1 MIDKDYLT
9 NQIRAGLE
17 DVYET
22 GIPLDVF
29 PDAIQ
34 KIVYELVTYEN
45 FNLEYTVS
53 IVLSVFATAIGNA
66 LRVNIKGEWVSSC
79 ALYMILVGRPGL
91 GKTPPL
97 KFLYSPISGR
107 KERIHQ
113 SRQTNL
119 V

>member
-1 MIDKDYLT
+1 MMIDKDYLT

-53 IVLSVFATAIGNA
+53 IVLSVFYW
-66 LRVNIKGEWVSSC
+66 KCPSS
-79 ALYMILVGRPGL
+79 
-91 GKTPPL
+91 
-97 KFLYSPISGR
+97 
-107 KERIHQ
+107 EH
-113 SRQTNL
+113 
-119 V
+119 